1 LIIVHGEKMKIFLKI
16 TILFVL
22 LVSISGCFEENPTYI
37 ENYEINMHTE
47 YFTLQPN
54 FWVQDEN
61 SNFQWFQKYAVPVH
75 KLYNPQNMAVLCY
88 YRNRYGSWEALPS
101 TRIFWN
107 DAGEIYSDEIWF
119 SHDADFV
126 YIDYRNT
133 IPTNPLPPQD
143 PLLMKVVFIDNSVIK
158 Q

>member
-1 LIIVHGEKMKIFLKI
+1 MKIFLKI

-75 KLYNPQNMAVLCY
+75 KLYNPQNMAVLCD

-107 DAGEIYSDEIWF
+107 DAGVIYSDEIWF